1 MQLSVSGKQVD
12 VGEALRSHVEERLIA
27 AISKHFDR
35 AIEAQVQFSREGHSI
50 RTDISVHAGSGI
62 QLRGHAT
69 ADDIWI
75 SFDQASDRVVK
86 RLRRFKRRLID
97 HHQHPATPETPE
109 TTARQMVLAGPGDE
123 EESEDGEDG
132 EGEAPDTGAPV
143 TIAETTTTI
152 HTLTVADAVMRME
165 LAELPVLMF
174 RNGAHGGL
182 NVVYRRDDGNIGWI
196 DPHHLQGG
204 LGSGGGD

>member
-12 VGEALRSHVEERLIA
+12 VGDALRGHVEERLIA

-35 AIEAQVQFSREGHSI
+35 AIEAQVQFSREGHMI

-62 QLRGHAT
+62 LLRGHAT

-97 HHQHPATPETPE
+97 HHPHQAAPETPE
-109 TTARQMVLAGPGDE
+109 TTARQVVLAGQAE
-123 EESEDGEDG
+123 EESEA
-132 EGEAPDTGAPV
+132 GEAPETGAPV

-174 RNGAHGGL
+174 RNSAHGGL

-204 LGSGGGD
+204 PGGGD

>member
-12 VGEALRSHVEERLIA
+12 VGDALRGHVEERLIA

-35 AIEAQVQFSREGHSI
+35 AIEAQVQFSREGSSI

-109 TTARQMVLAGPGDE
+109 TTARQMVLAGPGD

-196 DPHHLQGG
+196 DPHHRQGG

>member
-12 VGEALRSHVEERLIA
+12 VGDALRGYVEERLIA

-35 AIEAQVQFSREGHSI
+35 AIEAQVQFSREAHMI

-62 QLRGHAT
+62 LLRGHAT
-69 ADDIWI
+69 ADDIRI

-97 HHQHPATPETPE
+97 HHRSHQAAPETPE
-109 TTARQMVLAGPGDE
+109 TTARQVVLAGQTE
-123 EESEDGEDG
+123 EESET
-132 EGEAPDTGAPV
+132 GEAPDTGAPV
-143 TIAETTTTI
+143 TIAETTTSI

-174 RNGAHGGL
+174 RNSAHGGL

-204 LGSGGGD
+204 LGGGD

>member
-12 VGEALRSHVEERLIA
+12 VGDALRGHVEERLIA

-35 AIEAQVQFSREGHSI
+35 AIEAQVQFSREGPLI
-50 RTDISVHAGSGI
+50 RTDISVHARSGI

-69 ADDIWI
+69 ADDIRI

-86 RLRRFKRRLID
+86 RLRRFKRRLVG
-97 HHQHPATPETPE
+97 HHPSHQGAPETLE
-109 TTARQMVLAGPGDE
+109 TTARQVVLAGQGDE
-123 EESEDGEDG
+123 ESEDG

-143 TIAETTTTI
+143 TIAETTTPI
-152 HTLTVADAVMRME
+152 HTLTVSDAVMRME

-174 RNGAHGGL
+174 RNSAHGGL
-182 NVVYRRDDGNIGWI
+182 NVVYRRGDGNIGWI

-204 LGSGGGD
+204 LGGGGGD

>member
-12 VGEALRSHVEERLIA
+12 VGDALRSHVEERLIA

-35 AIEAQVQFSREGHSI
+35 AIEAQVQFSREGPSI

-97 HHQHPATPETPE
+97 HHRSHQAAPETPE
-109 TTARQMVLAGPGDE
+109 ITARQVVLAGQAE

-143 TIAETTTTI
+143 TVAETTTTI

-174 RNGAHGGL
+174 HNSAHGGL

-204 LGSGGGD
+204 PGGGGGD

>member
-12 VGEALRSHVEERLIA
+12 VGDALRGHVEERLIA

-35 AIEAQVQFSREGHSI
+35 AIEAQVQFSREGHLI

-62 QLRGHAT
+62 LLQGHAT
-69 ADDIWI
+69 ADNIRI

-97 HHQHPATPETPE
+97 HHPSHQAAPETPE
-109 TTARQMVLAGPGDE
+109 TAAREVVLAGPGE
-123 EESEDGEDG
+123 EEREDG

-143 TIAETTTTI
+143 TIAETTTSI
-152 HTLTVADAVMRME
+152 QTLTVSDAVMRME

-174 RNGAHGGL
+174 RNSAHGGL

-196 DPHHLQGG
+196 DPHHLKG
-204 LGSGGGD
+204 GGGD

>member
-12 VGEALRSHVEERLIA
+12 VGDALRSHVEERLIA

-62 QLRGHAT
+62 LLRGHAT

-97 HHQHPATPETPE
+97 HHPHQAAPETPE
-109 TTARQMVLAGPGDE
+109 TTARQVVLAGPADE
-123 EESEDGEDG
+123 ETET
-132 EGEAPDTGAPV
+132 GEAPETGAPV
-143 TIAETTTTI
+143 TVAETTTTI

-174 RNGAHGGL
+174 RNSAHGGL

-204 LGSGGGD
+204 LGGGD